1 MDRCTLKKTRV
12 EFYTCVFT
20 AYRQRYDFKN
30 ISVILAGQT
39 SGLRRPGLTE
49 KKTLRFSGYK
59 YKININQLCSF
70 PFIPNPS
77 SDLQRVSVS
86 SSMQT
91 IPSIALLTEIPNGML
106 TTGMSISQCKLI
118 SGTLHTH
125 IPNQSTATYNDVPF
139 PRCCPHCSKFKW
151 S

>member
-39 SGLRRPGLTE
+39 SGLRRPRLTE
-49 KKTLRFSGYK
+49 KQNLTVSWVQIENQHQPAMFFS
-59 YKININQLCSF
+59 I
-70 PFIPNPS
+70 IPNPS

-106 TTGMSISQCKLI
+106 TTGMSITQSNLI
-118 SGTLHTH
+118 SGNLLTH
-125 IPNQSTATYNDVPF
+125 IPKQSTATYNDVPF

-151 S
+151 I